1 MLPGL
6 RSTTSLSSE
15 SLAGSLWWSL
25 SLFLR
30 HREADLEHELE
41 DEVLYFLLLAF
52 TSCKLFLDLPR
63 PFLLEAEVFEVGV
76 VPSPATLLL
85 GEDVLL
91 RLLLLLLLLF
101 VDVDEVVTVAAR
113 GPLVQWEQHQ
123 LGDMGRCSKGGEV
136 QLTW

>member
-30 HREADLEHELE
+30 HRDADLEHELE

-52 TSCKLFLDLPR
+52 TSCKLFRDLPR

-76 VPSPATLLL
+76 VPSPVTLLL
-85 GEDVLL
+85 GEDVIL
-91 RLLLLLLLLF
+91 RLLLLLLFML
-101 VDVDEVVTVAAR
+101 VDVVVVVVAAR

-123 LGDMGRCSKGGEV
+123 LGDMGRCSRGGVV

>member
-1 MLPGL
+1 M
-6 RSTTSLSSE
+6 
-15 SLAGSLWWSL
+15 
-25 SLFLR
+25 
-30 HREADLEHELE
+30 
-41 DEVLYFLLLAF
+41 LYFLLLAF

-91 RLLLLLLLLF
+91 RLLLLLLLLML
-101 VDVDEVVTVAAR
+101 VDVVVVVVAAR

-123 LGDMGRCSKGGEV
+123 LGDMGRCSRGGVV

>member
-1 MLPGL
+1 MY
-6 RSTTSLSSE
+6 SY
-15 SLAGSLWWSL
+15 
-25 SLFLR
+25 
-30 HREADLEHELE
+30 LEHELE

-63 PFLLEAEVFEVGV
+63 PFLLEAEVLEVGV
-76 VPSPATLLL
+76 VPSPVTLLL

-91 RLLLLLLLLF
+91 RLLLLLLLLIL
-101 VDVDEVVTVAAR
+101 VDVVVVVVAR

-123 LGDMGRCSKGGEV
+123 LGDMGLCSRGGVV